1 MRNKVTNQPR
11 VELDTV
17 VVCNKD
23 IISDAEKSCPTG
35 EDPLAP
41 KNECACL
48 SACNVWCQGAY
59 NIIGAFVAF
68 VSSAATIIGL
78 VLAFLPSSKGVGKNY
93 LCFVYLTASEK
104 IRVFAETV

>member
-59 NIIGAFVAF
+59 NIHLRRFYKHHRYKHE
-68 VSSAATIIGL
+68 L
-78 VLAFLPSSKGVGKNY
+78 VFPLDLRNSTS
-93 LCFVYLTASEK
+93 
-104 IRVFAETV
+104 